1 MFSRRRPYVD
11 IRAVGR
17 LRLSTFRR
25 GFASTLGLDVISRG
39 LSAIAT
45 VLFIRSLDVDDFAL
59 VVLFLNVGQFA
70 GGALTG
76 GIRMRYMRAEAERV
90 SRGDPRP
97 TSFALAWAA
106 SLALVLGATTLCLAA
121 LGLLGAEGPGPG
133 WPAFVGLT
141 AVFTAGHASIELAM
155 YHHQANL
162 SFVRAGL
169 IGISRS
175 AAILAVAIAAAAGAL
190 DSGTAIV
197 AGAALA
203 VLGAAAVV
211 CVPLAWRTLREHGV
225 ATIRGDFGRESG
237 WLTVYYLLS
246 AGFSYASI
254 FTVAALLDDEA
265 VASFGAALRYIAI
278 VLGPTPALLAI
289 LRVRTSQQDIVD
301 SAVAQTRMLTSW
313 IRRAIVP
320 VVGLLGLAI
329 AAGPLLIPI
338 VDGGRYPDSVPIF
351 QLLLVGAMFAYITM
365 PGPNLLMSQR
375 RFRLLAGF
383 YAVALV
389 VLVAAVGIAAELA
402 GVVAV
407 AAATAAVRATE
418 TSALAFLATRVRRP
432 SDAAL
437 APVD

>member
-1 MFSRRRPYVD
+1 VR
-11 IRAVGR
+11 R

-45 VLFIRSLDVDDFAL
+45 VLFIRALDVDDFAL

-76 GIRMRYMRAEAERV
+76 GVRMRYMRAEAERV
-90 SRGDPRP
+90 SRGDPNP
-97 TSFALAWAA
+97 TSFALAWLA
-106 SLALVLGATTLCLAA
+106 SLALVIGATTLCLAG
-121 LGLLGAEGPGPG
+121 LGLLGPEGPGPG
-133 WPAFVGLT
+133 WPAFVGLI

-162 SFVRAGL
+162 EFVRAGL

-175 AAILAVAIAAAAGAL
+175 AALLAVATAAAVGLLESGTAIIAAAA
-190 DSGTAIV
+190 V
-197 AGAALA
+197 A
-203 VLGAAAVV
+203 VLGAAAFA
-211 CVPLAWRTLREHGV
+211 CIPLAWRTMRAQGV
-225 ATIRGDFGRESG
+225 ATIRGDLGRESG

-246 AGFSYASI
+246 AGVSYASI

-301 SAVAQTRMLTSW
+301 SAEAQTRMLMGW

-320 VVGLLGLAI
+320 VVGLLGVAI
-329 AAGPLLIPI
+329 ALGPLFIPI

-351 QLLLVGAMFAYITM
+351 QLLLIGAMFAYITM
-365 PGPNLLMSQR
+365 PSPNLLMSQR

-383 YAVALV
+383 YAVALIV
-389 VLVAAVGIAAELA
+389 QVAVLGLAAELA

-407 AAATAAVRATE
+407 AGATAAVRASE
-418 TSALAFLATRVRRP
+418 TSALAYLATRVRRP
-432 SDAAL
+432 ADTAVAR
-437 APVD
+437 AD

>member
-1 MFSRRRPYVD
+1 MR
-11 IRAVGR
+11 R

-39 LSAIAT
+39 LSAVAT
-45 VLFIRSLDVDDFAL
+45 VLFIRSLDVEDFAL

-76 GIRMRYMRAEAERV
+76 GVRMRYMRTEAERV
-90 SRGDPRP
+90 SRGDPKP

-106 SLALVLGATTLCLAA
+106 SLALVLGATTLFMAL
-121 LGLLGAEGPGPG
+121 LGLLGPDGPGPG

-162 SFVRAGL
+162 GFVRAGL
-169 IGISRS
+169 VGISRS
-175 AAILAVAIAAAAGAL
+175 AAILAVATAAALGAI
-190 DSGTAIV
+190 DSGTAII
-197 AGAALA
+197 ACAALA
-203 VLGAAAVV
+203 VLGAAAVA
-211 CVPLAWRTLREHGV
+211 CVPLAWRTLRSHSV
-225 ATIRGDFGRESG
+225 ATIRGDLGRESG

-301 SAVAQTRMLTSW
+301 SAEAQTRMLLSW

-320 VVGLLGLAI
+320 VVGVLGLAI

-338 VDGGRYPDSVPIF
+338 VDDGRYPDSVPIF

-365 PGPNLLMSQR
+365 PGSNLLMSQR

-383 YAVALV
+383 YAIALV
-389 VLVAAVGIAAELA
+389 IQLAALGLAAELA

-407 AAATAAVRATE
+407 AGATAAIRASE
-418 TSALAFLATRVRRP
+418 TSALAYLATRVRP
-432 SDAAL
+432 ASKPP
-437 APVD
+437 PVPIE